1 MWLGLAFRRA
11 ATSAIM
17 PCMTLSLLAAISL
30 GLGVLTVIAWI
41 GSSVLPRSW
50 RMGVGIAAYV
60 LAILFF
66 VSLGWLFLGWMV
78 AQWGSWG

>member
-1 MWLGLAFRRA
+1 
-11 ATSAIM
+11 
-17 PCMTLSLLAAISL
+17 MTLSLLAVVSL
-30 GLGVLTVIAWI
+30 GLGVLTVLAWI
-41 GSSVLPRSW
+41 GSAVLPRSW

-60 LAILFF
+60 FAILFF